1 MEYIQQMDLLI
12 YAFAVNG
19 EILMDCESKVRWVV
33 IKTEEDDITKL
44 LAAMLITSERNL
56 INTYNIAES
65 INNKW
70 LQDIS
75 TMEVFINCVK
85 NCRYTDTF
93 VVWPHGP
100 DTLQPLHQRLIQITI
115 EEDKDDKFSLLHVL
129 MI

>member
-1 MEYIQQMDLLI
+1 MLLAAWLAMEYIQQMDLLI

-65 INNKW
+65 INNK
-70 LQDIS
+70 
-75 TMEVFINCVK
+75 
-85 NCRYTDTF
+85 
-93 VVWPHGP
+93 
-100 DTLQPLHQRLIQITI
+100 
-115 EEDKDDKFSLLHVL
+115 
-129 MI
+129 